1 MFALIAMTFD
11 RAVGGGGEEW
21 GDKKSDMLLDM
32 DGVETNLFDG
42 EEDEM
47 DQGLDSMHSSRI
59 QYLSVLN
66 CAPQAAEEA
75 GSAFKEGYE
84 PCEKVLIEGLRKNEE
99 RKNDTGQKVRTRS
112 LELYLFTSNVRMR
125 MYSIIPIQN
134 VFHNGGARAMT
145 L

>member
-1 MFALIAMTFD
+1 MFKRAVTLFALIAMTFD
-11 RAVGGGGEEW
+11 PAVGGGGEEW

-47 DQGLDSMHSSRI
+47 DQGLNSIFNI
-59 QYLSVLN
+59 QIQISVMN

-99 RKNDTGQKVRTRS
+99 RKNDTGQKVSQTLVIIQS
-112 LELYLFTSNVRMR
+112 LYKLSM
-125 MYSIIPIQN
+125 
-134 VFHNGGARAMT
+134 
-145 L
+145 